1 MRLDE
6 LLPPERLRGME
17 TYMRDFA
24 ARFGIDDFRSRDRVP
39 NTRRALAVAEVARE
53 EGRLDDFRERAME
66 AHWRDGRDLEDDD
79 VLRDL
84 ARAAGLPEDAVERSK
99 QPRYLARL
107 DAMRAE
113 ADAIGVQGIPTFILD
128 DKYALSGAQP
138 YDVFVAL
145 AERAGAVKRA

>member
-6 LLPPERLRGME
+6 FLPPERLRGME
-17 TYMRDFA
+17 TYMREFA
-24 ARFGIDDFRSRDRVP
+24 ARFGIDDFRQQDRIP

-53 EGRLDDFRERAME
+53 EGRLDEFRERAME

-84 ARAAGLPEDAVERSK
+84 ARAAGLPDDAVERSK
-99 QPRYLARL
+99 EPRYLARL

-113 ADAIGVQGIPTFILD
+113 AGAIGVQGIPTFILG
-128 DKYALSGAQP
+128 KYAVSGAQP
-138 YDVFVAL
+138 YEVFAAL
-145 AERAGAVKRA
+145 AERAGAAKRG